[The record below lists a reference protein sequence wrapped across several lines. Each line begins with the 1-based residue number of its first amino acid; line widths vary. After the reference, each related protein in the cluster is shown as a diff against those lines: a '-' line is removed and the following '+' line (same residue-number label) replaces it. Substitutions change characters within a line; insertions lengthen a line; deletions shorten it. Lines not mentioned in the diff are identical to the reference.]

1 MVGSFPKVLAMA
13 LVVIATVCACSS
25 KNQDAAQPQTL
36 VAARALTGADIFK
49 LYDPSSLVEVRN
61 FSDLPD
67 GVKALANRSG
77 MDAKGEGPDGR
88 LRQFLVGGLSKT
100 SALVAY
106 EQFGYVPTYM
116 ADAYVKNG
124 SDWVAI
130 RSWKIGQVTTL
141 DEARN
146 MIQALP
152 EVTPPAP
159 NR

>member
-1 MVGSFPKVLAMA
+1 MVT
-13 LVVIATVCACSS
+13 ATVGAKEYVMYQQLKFIFAVFGLALSIH
-25 KNQDAAQPQTL
+25 AAGS
-36 VAARALTGADIFK
+36 ALTDAGLFK
-49 LYDPSSLVEVRN
+49 LYDPSSLIEVRK

-77 MDAKGEGPDGR
+77 MDARGEGPGGR
-88 LRQFLVGGLSKT
+88 LRHFLVGGVSKT

-130 RSWKIGQVTTL
+130 RSWEIGHVTTL

-146 MIQALP
+146 MIRALP
-152 EVTPPAP
+152 GVAPPV
-159 NR
+159 RDR